1 MFNVYT
7 GCGKSNDP
15 IGLYR
20 AFLLDSLSFFPY
32 FSQDFFFPATY
43 MRSNPMSPEPRG
55 VWGSKIGFILAA
67 AGSAV
72 GLGNIWRFPY
82 VTGENGGA
90 VFVII
95 YIFCVFII
103 GVPVI
108 FAELAIGR
116 HTQKNPVGAI
126 EHIAPKSAWKVLGY
140 LGVLT
145 GLCILSYYALVAGW
159 TFGYIFKTIFHD
171 LTTFGDFIDNE
182 TVSIS
187 LYIIFLLMTIGIVY
201 GGVSGG
207 IERWAKILMPLLPV
221 LLIAITVY
229 ALTLENAM
237 DGIRFYLRPDF
248 SEVGGKT
255 ILVALGQAFF
265 SLSLGMGA
273 MMTYGSYLSKKENV
287 VSSGVTVVIFDIL
300 IALLAGFAIFPAIFA
315 FGKSPAEG
323 AALVFVILPEI
334 FEAMPGGILVGGI
347 FFVLLSIAALTS
359 AISLL
364 EVPVA
369 FLIDEKK
376 MNRKIAVWLV
386 GGITLLVGLPS
397 ALSFG
402 NVGFLS
408 SLPFWEGRSF
418 FDLMDFIFGTVA
430 LPLGGLFLAIFVG
443 WRWGALNASNEL
455 NTGNGSFIGFQSN
468 VWVFLIKFICP
479 IIILLVLLNTIGV
492 F

>member
-1 MFNVYT
+1 
-7 GCGKSNDP
+7 
-15 IGLYR
+15 
-20 AFLLDSLSFFPY
+20 LLDSLPFFPY
-32 FSQDFFFPATY
+32 YFQDFFFPATY
-43 MRSNPMSPEPRG
+43 SWSDPMDSDARG

-95 YIFCVFII
+95 YVFCVFLI

-108 FAELAIGR
+108 FAELSIGR

-126 EHIAPKSAWKVLGY
+126 MQIAPNSAWKILGY

-145 GLCILSYYALVAGW
+145 GLCILSYYALIAGW

-171 LTTFGDFIDNE
+171 LTSFDDFINN
-182 TVSIS
+182 TALSLV
-187 LYIIFLLMTIGIVY
+187 LYIIFLVMTIGIVY
-201 GGVSGG
+201 GGVAGG
-207 IERWAKILMPLLPV
+207 IERWSKILMPLLPV
-221 LLIAITVY
+221 LLISITVY
-229 ALTLENAM
+229 SLTLDGAM
-237 DGIRFYLRPDF
+237 DGIRFYLQPDF
-248 SEVGGKT
+248 SEVGGRT
-255 ILVALGQAFF
+255 VLVALGQAFF

-273 MMTYGSYLSKKENV
+273 MMTYGSYLSKKENII
-287 VSSGVTVVIFDIL
+287 SSGVTVVLFDIL

-323 AALVFVILPEI
+323 PALVFVILPEI
-334 FEAMPGGILVGGI
+334 FEAMPGGILVGCI
-347 FFVLLSIAALTS
+347 FFILLSIAALTS

-369 FLIDEKK
+369 FIIDEKK
-376 MNRKIAVWLV
+376 KNRKITVWIV

-402 NVGFLS
+402 NIEVLS
-408 SLPFWEGRSF
+408 NLPFWEGHSF
-418 FDLMDFIFGTVA
+418 FDLMDFAFGTVA
-430 LPLGGLFLAIFVG
+430 LPLGGMFLALFVG
-443 WRWGALNASNEL
+443 WRWGAVHASKEL
-455 NTGNGSFIGFQSN
+455 DLGNGSFIGFQSK
-468 VWVFLIKFICP
+468 VWMFLIKYICP

-492 F
+492 FDL